1 MQIIKTDRLTVQQEK
16 EIGHLL
22 DECRSLHPLR
32 ISFPFKDGSVF
43 FLAYEECASSVP
55 VLVCALALIMPETDG
70 FDETAE
76 CLAFTHP
83 SFRKKGYFSAVFDEA
98 GAEFEETSLLIPV
111 DGQDPAVVPVLETIG
126 AEYDS
131 CEYRMELCLSCPC
144 PQKGLV
150 PSGRLLVCRSVENLD
165 STVSYSFSLAA
176 DESHPIAA
184 CRTASFGAN
193 VCLFA
198 FLVEED
204 FRGRGLGE
212 EALLSVIEILRSR
225 GNAVLFLHVSGDND
239 AAVNL
244 YKKTGFRITET
255 LSYYLY

>member
-1 MQIIKTDRLTVQQEK
+1 MQIIKTDRLTVQQVK
-16 EIGHLL
+16 EIGHLI
-22 DECRSLHPLR
+22 DECRSLHPIR
-32 ISFPFKDGSVF
+32 TSFPFEDGSVF
-43 FLAYEECASSVP
+43 FLAYEKCASSIP

-83 SFRKKGYFSAVFDEA
+83 SFRKKGYFSAVFEEA
-98 GAEFEETSLLIPV
+98 GTEFEETSLLIPV
-111 DGQDPAVVPVLETIG
+111 DGQDPAVIPVLETIG

-131 CEYRMELCLSCPC
+131 CEYRMELALSCPC
-144 PQKGLV
+144 LNDAPPL
-150 PSGRLLVCRSVENLD
+150 SGRRLICRSLNGPD
-165 STVSYSFSLAA
+165 SSVSYSFSL
-176 DESHPIAA
+176 ESDAPLPIAV

-193 VCLFA
+193 VCLYS

-204 FRGRGLGE
+204 YRGRGFGE

-225 GNAVLFLHVSGDND
+225 GNDVLFLHVSGDND
-239 AAVNL
+239 AAVSL

>member
-16 EIGHLL
+16 EIGHLV
-22 DECRSLHPLR
+22 DECRSLHPIR
-32 ISFPFKDGSVF
+32 TSFPFEDGSVF
-43 FLAYEECASSVP
+43 FLAYEECTSSIP
-55 VLVCALALIMPETDG
+55 VLVCALALIMPETDD

-98 GAEFEETSLLIPV
+98 GAEFEEISLLIPV
-111 DGQDPAVVPVLETIG
+111 DGQDPAVVPVLEAIG

-131 CEYRMELCLSCPC
+131 CEYRMELALSGPNE
-144 PQKGLV
+144 PTAL
-150 PSGRLLVCRSVENLD
+150 SGRRLVCRSVNGPD
-165 STVSYSFSLAA
+165 SSVSYSFSPAA
-176 DESHPIAA
+176 DESRPIVV

-193 VCLFA
+193 VCLYS

-204 FRGRGLGE
+204 YRGRGLGE
-212 EALLSVIEILRSR
+212 EALLSVIEILRRR
-225 GNAVLFLHVSGDND
+225 GNSVVFLHVSGDNN

>member
-16 EIGHLL
+16 EIGHLV
-22 DECRSLHPLR
+22 DECRSLHPIR
-32 ISFPFKDGSVF
+32 TSFPFEDGSVF
-43 FLAYEECASSVP
+43 FLAYEECTSSIP
-55 VLVCALALIMPETDG
+55 VLVCALALIMPETDD

-98 GAEFEETSLLIPV
+98 GAEFEEISLLIPV
-111 DGQDPAVVPVLETIG
+111 DGQDPAVLPVLEAIG

-131 CEYRMELCLSCPC
+131 CEYRMELALSGPNE
-144 PQKGLV
+144 PTAL
-150 PSGRLLVCRSVENLD
+150 SGRRLVCRSVNGPD
-165 STVSYSFSLAA
+165 SSVSYSFSPAA
-176 DESHPIAA
+176 DESRPIAV

-193 VCLFA
+193 VCLYS

-204 FRGRGLGE
+204 YRGRGLGE
-212 EALLSVIEILRSR
+212 EALLSVIEILRR
-225 GNAVLFLHVSGDND
+225 QGNSVVFLHVSGDNN

>member
-1 MQIIKTDRLTVQQEK
+1 
-16 EIGHLL
+16 
-22 DECRSLHPLR
+22 
-32 ISFPFKDGSVF
+32 
-43 FLAYEECASSVP
+43 
-55 VLVCALALIMPETDG
+55 MPETDD

-98 GAEFEETSLLIPV
+98 GAEFEEISLLIPV
-111 DGQDPAVVPVLETIG
+111 DGQDPAVLPVLEAIG

-131 CEYRMELCLSCPC
+131 CEYRMELALSCPNE
-144 PQKGLV
+144 PTAL
-150 PSGRLLVCRSVENLD
+150 SGRRLVCRSVNGPD
-165 STVSYSFSLAA
+165 SSVSYSFSPAA
-176 DESHPIAA
+176 DESRPIAV

-193 VCLFA
+193 VCLYS

-204 FRGRGLGE
+204 YRGRGLGE
-212 EALLSVIEILRSR
+212 EALLSVIEILRR
-225 GNAVLFLHVSGDND
+225 QGNSVVFLHVSGDNN

>member
-1 MQIIKTDRLTVQQEK
+1 MQIIKTDRLTGQQEK
-16 EIGHLL
+16 EIGHLV
-22 DECRSLHPLR
+22 DECRSLHPIR
-32 ISFPFKDGSVF
+32 TSFPFEDGSVF
-43 FLAYEECASSVP
+43 FLAYEECTSSIP
-55 VLVCALALIMPETDG
+55 VLVCALALIMPETDD

-98 GAEFEETSLLIPV
+98 GAEFEEISLLIPV
-111 DGQDPAVVPVLETIG
+111 DGQDPAVLPVLEAIG

-131 CEYRMELCLSCPC
+131 CEYRMELALSGPNE
-144 PQKGLV
+144 PTAL
-150 PSGRLLVCRSVENLD
+150 SGRRLVCRSVNGPD
-165 STVSYSFSLAA
+165 SSVSYSFSPAA
-176 DESHPIAA
+176 DESRPIAV

-193 VCLFA
+193 VCLYS

-204 FRGRGLGE
+204 YRGRGLGE
-212 EALLSVIEILRSR
+212 EALLSVIEILRRR
-225 GNAVLFLHVSGDND
+225 GNSVVFLHVSGDNN

>member
-16 EIGHLL
+16 EIGHLV
-22 DECRSLHPLR
+22 DECRSLHPIR
-32 ISFPFKDGSVF
+32 TSFPFEDGSVF
-43 FLAYEECASSVP
+43 FLAYEECTSSIP
-55 VLVCALALIMPETDG
+55 VLVCALALIMPETDD

-98 GAEFEETSLLIPV
+98 GAEFEEISLLIPV
-111 DGQDPAVVPVLETIG
+111 DGQDPAVLPVLEAIG

-131 CEYRMELCLSCPC
+131 CEYRMELALSGPNE
-144 PQKGLV
+144 PTAL
-150 PSGRLLVCRSVENLD
+150 SGRRLVCRSVNGPD
-165 STVSYSFSLAA
+165 SSVSYSFSPAA
-176 DESHPIAA
+176 DESRPIAV

-193 VCLFA
+193 VCLYS

-204 FRGRGLGE
+204 YRGRGLGE
-212 EALLSVIEILRSR
+212 EALLSVIEILRRR
-225 GNAVLFLHVSGDND
+225 GNSVVFLHVSGDNN

>member
-1 MQIIKTDRLTVQQEK
+1 MQIIKTDRLTDQQEK
-16 EIGHLL
+16 EIGHLI
-22 DECRSLHPLR
+22 DECRSLHPIR
-32 ISFPFKDGSVF
+32 TSFPFEDGSVF
-43 FLAYEECASSVP
+43 FLAYEECVPSIP
-55 VLVCALALIMPETDG
+55 VLVCTLALIMPQTDS

-98 GAEFEETSLLIPV
+98 GAEFEEISLLIPV
-111 DGQDPAVVPVLETIG
+111 DGQDPAVVSVLEAIG

-131 CEYRMELCLSCPC
+131 CEYKMELALSSPCLNEAPA
-144 PQKGLV
+144 
-150 PSGRLLVCRSVENLD
+150 PSGRRLVCRSVNGPD
-165 STVSYSFSLAA
+165 SSVSYSFSPAA
-176 DESHPIAA
+176 DESRPIAV

-193 VCLFA
+193 VCLYS

-204 FRGRGLGE
+204 YRGRGLGE

-225 GNAVLFLHVSGDND
+225 GNSVVFLHVSGDNN

>member
-1 MQIIKTDRLTVQQEK
+1 MQIIKTDRLTGQQEK
-16 EIGHLL
+16 EIGHLI
-22 DECRSLHPLR
+22 DECRSLHPIR
-32 ISFPFKDGSVF
+32 TSFPYEDGSVF

-55 VLVCALALIMPETDG
+55 VLVCALALIMPVTDD

-83 SFRKKGYFSAVFDEA
+83 SFRKKGYFSAVFDAA
-98 GAEFEETSLLIPV
+98 GTEFEEISLLIPV
-111 DGQDPAVVPVLETIG
+111 DGQDPAVVPVLESIG

-131 CEYRMELCLSCPC
+131 CEYKMELDLSLPC
-144 PQKGLV
+144 PNEAPA
-150 PSGRLLVCRSVENLD
+150 PSGRRLVCHSVNGPG
-165 STVSYSFSLAA
+165 SSVSYSFSLAA
-176 DESHPIAA
+176 DESRPIAV
-184 CRTASFGAN
+184 CRTASFGAG
-193 VCLFA
+193 VCLYS

-204 FRGRGLGE
+204 YRGRGLGE

-239 AAVNL
+239 AAVSL